1 MAPIPEQAPPRTGAR
16 AQRYGYAAGTSP
28 SASYTNAATDQLV
41 VQHAPL
47 VRRLALQLLSRLPA
61 SVELDDLIQAG
72 MLGLLDAVTRYQAMP
87 QAQFETYASQRIRG
101 AMLDELR
108 TNDWVPR
115 GLREK
120 SRRIERAVRTLE
132 QRLARAPSEL
142 EIATELEMPL
152 REYQEMLQD
161 AHGAQLLYTEDLGEE
176 VDAPGASVE
185 DAPARHT
192 ADPLTALLE
201 GDLRAT
207 LVSAIERLPDR
218 EKLLLSLYYEQGL
231 NLKEIGAVLGVG
243 EARVC
248 QLRTQA
254 ISRLRA
260 RLGDRDG

>member
-1 MAPIPEQAPPRTGAR
+1 MAPIPEQAPPRTGVR
-16 AQRYGYAAGTSP
+16 AQRYGYATNSP
-28 SASYTNAATDQLV
+28 SSSPYGSTAGDQLV
-41 VQHAPL
+41 VLHAPL
-47 VRRLALQLLSRLPA
+47 VRRLALQLISRLPA

-108 TNDWVPR
+108 ANDWVPR

-120 SRRIERAVRTLE
+120 ARRIERAVRTLE
-132 QRLARAPSEL
+132 QRLSRAPTEL
-142 EIATELEMPL
+142 EIAKELEL
-152 REYQEMLQD
+152 SLSDYQEMLQE

-176 VDAPGASVE
+176 ADTVQAATE
-185 DAPARHT
+185 DSPSRHT

-260 RLGDRDG
+260 RMGDRDG